1 MQNST
6 NSTNSFFWA
15 NDVLVN
21 LKNVSN
27 INVLDTRRVV
37 FNMNYTIEMKTRND
51 KKLISDYVYWD
62 AKDTDDLDKNL
73 SNLYSNEYIK
83 QYFLSIEGQSILI
96 NKNEI
101 SSVKFMGRQNRIIF
115 NLSHPV
121 TFKNHDG
128 KSLTSEFVYINCKL
142 NEEFQKNSQSIKSQL
157 NLN

>member
-27 INVLDTRRVV
+27 INMLNTLRVV
-37 FNMNYTIEMKTRND
+37 FNMNYTIEMKSRND
-51 KKLISDYVYWD
+51 AKLISDYVYWD
-62 AKDTDDLDKNL
+62 AKNADELNQNL
-73 SNLYSNEYIK
+73 SDLGSNEYIREN
-83 QYFLSIEGQSILI
+83 FLSIEGQSILI

-101 SSVKFMGRQNRIIF
+101 SSVKFMERQNRIIF

-121 TFKNHDG
+121 TFKNHDA
-128 KSLTSEFVYINCKL
+128 KSLTSEFVYINCKSH
-142 NEEFQKNSQSIKSQL
+142 EEFQKNSQAIKSQL
-157 NLN
+157 NS